1 MMRTVRTHTLVLA
14 CTLAVWL
21 SACGGGGGGG
31 TSTSPD
37 SPVGGGPSAAASAAL
52 AVSSFSPSTA
62 VEGSTVTV
70 QGSGLTRVQQVW
82 VGSQQASTVVID
94 SASQL
99 RFVVPAG
106 TASGAI
112 RLVEA
117 AGEASSLGSLAVLPQ
132 PVVQSLSPSQ
142 ARAGDSL
149 SLSGTALENI
159 DQVLI
164 GGVGV
169 APVNRSSTRVQA
181 VVPSAA
187 ANGSLALRLVDGSSR
202 TVAQSFTLLP
212 PLSVVT
218 SMSPTS
224 VQEGTLVMVSGS
236 YLNNA
241 TQVLVGGSAVT
252 LSSQSTSSLSFAA
265 PSRDGVVELVMVDG
279 VRVNAGS
286 LSLLSGP
293 AVRIESVEVA
303 QNYSQLV
310 RGNYQSLV
318 PNKAAWLRVFV
329 VADSALRAPAVTA
342 TLSTCP
348 AQGTLTLTGPSQ
360 LPTTTPARTSLE
372 QTFTTAIPASCVQSG
387 MQAQVSVA
395 NSNPRN
401 SGASA
406 NVQPFVSGNT
416 GLNLV
421 LVPLVT
427 NGATGRITD
436 TAVLRR
442 TLARLFPLEAGRI
455 TISVR
460 APFTL
465 STTQVVGGTQW
476 ENALDEL
483 QQLWQSEGQG
493 RHYFGMVPN
502 PSFYSG
508 TAGIAYRNT
517 SSSYPWLVG
526 IGLDEDAMNRDD
538 SLLTLAHELGHNW
551 SLPHAPCG
559 SVSSFDTNYPYANA
573 TLGSNSPVFE
583 SDSDRDGTVGP
594 LAVYFP
600 SAPYLYDLMSY
611 CRSQGFSDYN
621 YAKVQGFL
629 SSFSYP
635 SVAPYASE
643 RALLDF
649 RGQIAADGSV
659 LMAPPNAR
667 NTRQAPVNA
676 GAHTLRIHTAQGQ
689 VLDTPFQAVA
699 VADGGDTVYHFQAS
713 VPDPGAIER
722 VEVLHQ
728 DRPLAVQLDA
738 PAPTA
743 PSWASGVEAKEVAT
757 VQWQERAGQLLL
769 QWDASRYP
777 VLQVRHLGGEQT
789 TLLATRL
796 RGGSAR
802 VDLGPLPAGG
812 QWEFSLSSGWN
823 AQLVRHARQP

>member
-1 MMRTVRTHTLVLA
+1 MRTIRPFFLLLA
-14 CTLAVWL
+14 GILIAGLT
-21 SACGGGGGGG
+21 ACGGGGGGG
-31 TSTSPD
+31 ATTTPD
-37 SPVGGGPSAAASAAL
+37 AGAAGALAAANAPL
-52 AVSSFSPSTA
+52 AVNSFTPSTA

-70 QGSGLTRVQQVW
+70 QGAGLTRVQQVC
-82 VGSQQASTVVID
+82 VGNQQASGVVID
-94 SASQL
+94 SALQL
-99 RFVVPAG
+99 RFVVPTGA
-106 TASGAI
+106 ASGAI
-112 RLVEA
+112 RLVESGA
-117 AGEASSLGSLAVLPQ
+117 EASSLGSLAVLPQ
-132 PVVQSLSPSQ
+132 PVVQGLSPSQ

-149 SLSGTALENI
+149 SLTGTALENI
-159 DQVLI
+159 DQVLV

-169 APVNRSSTRVQA
+169 APVNRSSTSVQA
-181 VVPSAA
+181 VVPATA
-187 ANGSLALRLVDGSSR
+187 ANGTLALRLVDGSQR

-224 VQEGTLVMVSGS
+224 VQEGTLVTVSGS

-252 LSSQSTSSLSFAA
+252 LSSQSANSLSFSA

-286 LSLLSGP
+286 LSLLSAP
-293 AVRIESVEVA
+293 PVRIERVEVA

-310 RGNYQSLV
+310 RGSYQSLV

-329 VADSALRAPAVTA
+329 VADNALRAPTVTA
-342 TLSTCP
+342 TLSNCP
-348 AQGTLTLTGPSQ
+348 AQGTLTLTGPAQ
-360 LPTTTPARTSLE
+360 LPTSTPARTSLE
-372 QTFTTAIPASCVQSG
+372 QTFTTAIPASCVQNG
-387 MQAQVSVA
+387 MQAHVTVA

-401 SGASA
+401 GGASVS
-406 NVQPFVSGNT
+406 VQPYVSGNT

-421 LVPLVT
+421 LVPLAT
-427 NGATGRITD
+427 NGATGRVPD
-436 TAVLRR
+436 TTTLRR
-442 TLARLFPLEAGRI
+442 TLARLFPLEANRI
-455 TISVR
+455 IISVR

-465 STTQVVGGTQW
+465 STTQVVNGTQW
-476 ENALDEL
+476 RSALNEL
-483 QQLWQSEGQG
+483 QQLWASEGQG
-493 RHYFGMVPN
+493 RHYFGMVAN
-502 PSFYSG
+502 RDFLRG
-508 TAGIAYRNT
+508 TGGIGYQNT
-517 SSSYPWLVG
+517 SSSRPWLVG
-526 IGLDEDAMNRDD
+526 MGLDEDALGLEQA
-538 SLLTLAHELGHNW
+538 LLTLAHELGHNW

-559 SVSSFDTNYPYANA
+559 EVSDYDEYYPYPNA

-621 YAKVQGFL
+621 YTKVQGFL

-635 SVAPYASE
+635 SVAPYTSE
-643 RALLDF
+643 RTLLDF
-649 RGQIAADGSV
+649 RGQLGANQSV
-659 LMAPPNAR
+659 LMAPPSAR
-667 NTRQAPVNA
+667 STRQPYTGT

-699 VADGGDTVYHFQAS
+699 VADGGATVYHFQAS

-722 VEVLHQ
+722 IEVLHQ

-738 PAPTA
+738 PTPTA
-743 PSWASGVEAKEVAT
+743 KAWASGVEAKEVPG
-757 VQWQERAGQLLL
+757 VQWQESEGRLLL
-769 QWDASRYP
+769 SWDASRYP
-777 VLQVRHLGGEQT
+777 VLQVRHRSGEHT

-796 RGGSAR
+796 MGGHAQ

-823 AQLVRHARQP
+823 AQLVRQARQP